1 MSATATGVREA
12 PSRAPLLALLAV
24 GLATAYAAL
33 AWGHPAATAAPVLL
47 AAAAWSAWK
56 APLRATVAILAFLL
70 LALDDSWNANGLW
83 HTPLAPLGDLLRQ
96 SLRTVVA
103 GADAIP
109 FTGTEIAL
117 VLLLAVAAWR
127 RSEGERVAGHVPVP
141 RAVVAVGAAYLAAIG
156 YGVAHGL
163 ARGGSVEVAVW
174 QTRPLVVPAGIFLLF
189 AAAFRGP
196 ADHLLLGKVVVAA
209 AAARAVLALWV
220 RLAIAPGASVP
231 VDYVTDHGDSMLFT
245 LACVALVAHLVE
257 RPDRG
262 RLQAALLFLP
272 LLLLGIHANHRRTAW
287 VQLALGLAVFLV
299 VGRTARWRR
308 EVGRAMLVALPVLV
322 LYGAAGWSSA
332 GVLFRPVQ
340 IVRSVVDSRIDR
352 STWDR
357 QVENWNL
364 AMSMRERPLSGRG
377 FGHEWTEFY
386 AGDDI
391 TGIFLRYRAQPHNQV
406 LGILLFGG
414 ALAFAAIWA
423 PFAVMVLLAAR
434 AYPRARSPE
443 DRAAALWVGASAIV
457 VGVQCFGDLGPFW
470 PQYGVLVAL
479 ALVTA
484 GKLAHATGAAR

>member
-1 MSATATGVREA
+1 
-12 PSRAPLLALLAV
+12 
-24 GLATAYAAL
+24 
-33 AWGHPAATAAPVLL
+33 
-47 AAAAWSAWK
+47 
-56 APLRATVAILAFLL
+56 
-70 LALDDSWNANGLW
+70 
-83 HTPLAPLGDLLRQ
+83 
-96 SLRTVVA
+96 
-103 GADAIP
+103 
-109 FTGTEIAL
+109 
-117 VLLLAVAAWR
+117 
-127 RSEGERVAGHVPVP
+127 
-141 RAVVAVGAAYLAAIG
+141 
-156 YGVAHGL
+156 
-163 ARGGSVEVAVW
+163 
-174 QTRPLVVPAGIFLLF
+174 
-189 AAAFRGP
+189 
-196 ADHLLLGKVVVAA
+196 
-209 AAARAVLALWV
+209 
-220 RLAIAPGASVP
+220 
-231 VDYVTDHGDSMLFT
+231 MLFT

-262 RLQAALLFLP
+262 RLQAALLLLP

-322 LYGAAGWSSA
+322 LYGAAGWGST

-340 IVRSVVDSRIDR
+340 IVRSVVDSRVDR

-391 TGIFLRYRAQPHNQV
+391 TGIFHRYRAQPHNQV

-484 GKLAHATGAAR
+484 GKLAYATGAAR